1 MAERKL
7 ATTARI
13 VSITSIEGA
22 DAIETARVRGWDVV
36 VGKGQYSPGDL
47 VVFFEIDTALP
58 LSNPAFTKF
67 GERSKKTLPDGTEA
81 HVLRTIKLRGQI
93 SQGLIM
99 SIVEL
104 QLPDDVTT
112 ILGND
117 EDVDLTDILNLQKWE
132 PPVPGGSSP
141 AKGTFLTQYAS
152 KTDSERVQNINDRT
166 WAEIQE
172 REWIATEKVDGS
184 SLTMIK
190 DVDGNPRVCSRN
202 WEVSEGGVHFTTAHK
217 TGFFDLMPNGMVVQG
232 EIVGPGVQNNPL
244 KLNETRLLIFDV
256 WQDRKVIPVE
266 DWPEWAKPHAVP
278 IYTELQLPATQDEA
292 VAQADKIKSLVNPAV
307 QAEGIVWHTADGT
320 EVPRL
325 GRSTWKAINN
335 SYLTKQKD

>member
-1 MAERKL
+1 MDRQVIYREHVAS
-7 ATTARI
+7 
-13 VSITSIEGA
+13 VSPA
-22 DAIETARVRGWDVV
+22 DNSDHLDVVRVRNWQCLVRRGEFHVGQPVV
-36 VGKGQYSPGDL
+36 YMEVDA
-47 VVFFEIDTALP
+47 ALP
-58 LSNPAFTKF
+58 VDDPRFSFLRDRGTK
-67 GERSKKTLPDGTEA
+67 KMPDGTEV
-81 HVLRTIKLRGQI
+81 HVLRTIKLRGTY
-93 SQGLIM
+93 SQGL
-99 SIVEL
+99 V
-104 QLPDDVTT
+104 LPDELFEGSLPN
-112 ILGND
+112 I
-117 EDVDLTDILNLQKWE
+117 QKWE

-278 IYTELQLPATQDEA
+278 TYVDLQLPATQDDA

-307 QAEGIVWHTADGT
+307 QAEGIVWHTADGS

-325 GRSTWKAINN
+325 ARSTWKAINN
-335 SYLTKQKD
+335 SYLARQKD